1 MMSKARLL
9 GVEDGSFSP
18 HRFQGKGKTILCAV
32 LTIGLRVE
40 AVSLRLID
48 VDGLDA
54 MNKLLDVAKRLRPLN
69 MIVLGGV
76 TFGGFNIIDPIALH
90 EDLGTPVVVVTTEK
104 PDNEAVLNA
113 LKKHFD
119 DWEIRYRIFEKLASV
134 SPIYETKLNPK
145 EKAVFLEIVGIEVE
159 KAIEALKRVTVIGRT
174 PEPLRIANRI
184 AKTVSRAILDIN

>member
-1 MMSKARLL
+1 MSKARLL
-9 GVEDGSFSP
+9 GVEDGSFPP
-18 HRFQGKGKTILCAV
+18 HRFKRKGKTILCAV
-32 LTIGLRVE
+32 LTKGLRVE

-54 MNKLLDVAKRLRPLN
+54 MNKLLDVAKLLRPLD

-76 TFGGFNIIDPIALH
+76 TFGGFNIIDPVTLH
-90 EDLGTPVVVVTTEK
+90 EDLGVPVVVFTTER

-119 DWEIRYRIFEKLASV
+119 DWEFRYRVFEKLASV
-134 SPIYETKLNPK
+134 SPVYETKLNPK
-145 EKAVFLEIVGIEVE
+145 EKAVFLEIVGIEAE
-159 KAIEALKRVTVIGRT
+159 KAVEILKRVTVIGRA

-184 AKTVSRAILDIN
+184 AKTVSRAILDTN